1 MHVVGIFRFNP
12 GLQQKTFPDYNPYTI
27 SQCRNCAVAKG
38 NDPSGPLSLS
48 RPSIPLTDLCQG
60 CKLVRQCEALR
71 FNVIKEFDNGGK
83 VSVHQL
89 VNSEDSDYGK
99 LMEVATFFAK
109 TFGEDVKLTPKMS
122 RPPQFAYQNIYSTL
136 MGTVYEGKCPDLLVG
151 SKWYEH
157 EGFETDN
164 AKRAFSN
171 MMNHGLKQSSR
182 LIIDKPE
189 LTDRYMLR
197 SIMNRVLHGQ
207 HIDEVW
213 LRNNNEEVKLLYKTT
228 DG

>member
-1 MHVVGIFRFNP
+1 VECLLQCIFAAKLQKNP
-12 GLQQKTFPDYNPYTI
+12 QPPNK
-27 SQCRNCAVAKG
+27 VA
-38 NDPSGPLSLS
+38 D
-48 RPSIPLTDLCQG
+48 
-60 CKLVRQCEALR
+60 
-71 FNVIKEFDNGGK
+71 
-83 VSVHQL
+83 
-89 VNSEDSDYGK
+89 
-99 LMEVATFFAK
+99 FF
-109 TFGEDVKLTPKMS
+109 
-122 RPPQFAYQNIYSTL
+122 III
-136 MGTVYEGKCPDLLVG
+136 G